1 MQSRLEDH
9 DMPCTVN
16 LTQSHQ
22 CSAGLVVR
30 AHSMCCRSSSGLG
43 RSSDALDGQ
52 GNAFTGAQA
61 QVPSAMAM
69 PAVNGSAALQD
80 GDGLGDAVLPGR
92 DSIAHPFEVRH
103 VALRPMLS
111 SEQYMATAS
120 CAPAA

>member
-1 MQSRLEDH
+1 
-9 DMPCTVN
+9 
-16 LTQSHQ
+16 
-22 CSAGLVVR
+22 
-30 AHSMCCRSSSGLG
+30 MCCRSSSGLG

>member
-1 MQSRLEDH
+1 
-9 DMPCTVN
+9 
-16 LTQSHQ
+16 
-22 CSAGLVVR
+22 
-30 AHSMCCRSSSGLG
+30 MCCRSSSGLG
-43 RSSDALDGQ
+43 RSSDAPDGQ
-52 GNAFTGAQA
+52 GNAFTGAQV